1 MLLMAGCQ
9 RLGHGVSA
17 PCPCRSRAVAFPRLG
32 IIWLSPLQ
40 LLPAHNANHISMLFF
55 FFFFS
60 IQSPELAAV
69 GFSGH

>member
-40 LLPAHNANHISMLFF
+40 LLPAHNANHISMPF